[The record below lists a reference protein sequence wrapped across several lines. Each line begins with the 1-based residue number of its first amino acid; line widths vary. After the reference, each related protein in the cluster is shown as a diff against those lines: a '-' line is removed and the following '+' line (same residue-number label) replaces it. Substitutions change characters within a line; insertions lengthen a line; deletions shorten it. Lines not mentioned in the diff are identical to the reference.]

1 MATTIT
7 TGPGEAV
14 TVAPALVPVL
24 GGLPE
29 ARVQL
34 LMRKG
39 VLTFNRMLTIGDA
52 YKLGMALIAAAG
64 DAAP

>member
-1 MATTIT
+1 MATTIE

-14 TVAPALVPVL
+14 SVAPALVPVL

-39 VLTFNRMLTIGDA
+39 VLTFNRFLTVGDA

-64 DAAP
+64 DTTP

>member
-1 MATTIT
+1 MATTIE
-7 TGPGEAV
+7 TGPGEVV

-34 LMRKG
+34 LLRKG
-39 VLTFNRMLTIGDA
+39 FFVFDRHLTVGDA

-64 DAAP
+64 DTTP